1 MPPSGAVQSR
11 RWNAWRERV
20 NWQRDTVQKRVARL
34 IIPLAIG
41 LSLAF
46 SAVALLP
53 DNLQRPGVAVLAV
66 IAVAVCAYVVF
77 RLLAASGWDLLAKR
91 FRARAHYVGKWQT
104 IPTAQIAPCSIDDAD
119 YASSQAR
126 LVGTLKA
133 AAADDGLHFSILL
146 AKVPVLG
153 LMFPEIHIPWSEILG
168 ARTYEAPGW
177 VSPQATPGTVIQA
190 GYDPNYKGR
199 FVELKVGQPTVY
211 IQLPVTIFGDQ
222 MDRLSQADESK
233 AAGQR

>member
-1 MPPSGAVQSR
+1 VQ
-11 RWNAWRERV
+11 E
-20 NWQRDTVQKRVARL
+20 RVARL

-53 DNLQRPGVAVLAV
+53 VGLQGPSVIVLAV
-66 IAVAVCAYVVF
+66 AAAVAILYVVF
-77 RLLAASGWDLLAKR
+77 RLLAASGWDLLARR
-91 FRARAHYVGKWQT
+91 FRTRAHYAGEWKTV
-104 IPTAQIAPCSIDDAD
+104 PTAQMAPCSVDDLA

-133 AAADDGLHFSILL
+133 AVADDGLHFSILL

-153 LMFPEIHIPWSEILG
+153 LMFPEIHIPWSEVVR

-177 VSPQATPGTVIQA
+177 VSPKTQPGTVLQA
-190 GYDPNYKGR
+190 TYDPNYTGR
-199 FVELKVGQPTVY
+199 FVELEVGQPTVY
-211 IQLPVTIFGDQ
+211 IQLPAAVFGDELP
-222 MDRLSQADESK
+222 RLLFSSESP
-233 AAGQR
+233 AASPGGR